1 MVKFSL
7 LISGILIYTIL
18 ILPSCKN
25 LNQVVVY
32 TSVDQV
38 FSEPVLMAF
47 ENKTGIKVKA
57 VYDTEEAKSTGVL
70 NRLLSEK
77 DNPRCDVF
85 WSGDPMRADVL
96 RQKDISETY
105 HAQNADGI
113 NSVFI
118 EKNYNWIG
126 FSSRAR
132 VLLINTRLV
141 KEDDVPESILNLTE
155 EKYRGK
161 VAIANPLF
169 GTTSFHIAGL
179 FVELGDEN
187 ATRFMNDLK
196 RNDIVIATSNG
207 DVKKKVSDG
216 EVSMGMTDS
225 DDGNE
230 AIKEG
235 LPVKMV
241 FLDQSGIG
249 NLIVPNTVSLIRNS
263 PNNENGKKM
272 IEYLLS
278 AESERMLAESCAQ
291 MPLHKGIQ
299 LPANVP
305 LLDDIKP
312 MNVNYKAVAEKSEQ
326 IRDFLKQWTEK

>member
-1 MVKFSL
+1 MIKFSL
-7 LISGILIYTIL
+7 LISGIMIYTIL
-18 ILPSCKN
+18 LLPSCKDKN
-25 LNQVVVY
+25 HVVVY

-96 RQKDISETY
+96 RQKDISEPY

-132 VLLINTRLV
+132 VLLINTELV

-179 FVELGDEN
+179 FVELGDEK

-216 EVSMGMTDS
+216 EVSMGLTDS

-230 AIKEG
+230 AVKEG
-235 LPVKMV
+235 LPVKMF

-278 AESERMLAESCAQ
+278 SESERMLAESCAQ

-305 LLDDIKP
+305 SLDDIKP
-312 MNVNYKAVAEKSEQ
+312 MNVDYKAVAEKSEQ

>member
-1 MVKFSL
+1 MIKFSL
-7 LISGILIYTIL
+7 LISGIMIYTIL
-18 ILPSCKN
+18 LLPSCKDN
-25 LNQVVVY
+25 NQVVVY

-96 RQKDISETY
+96 RQKDISEPY
-105 HAQNADGI
+105 HAQNANGI
-113 NSVFI
+113 NNVFI

-216 EVSMGMTDS
+216 EVSMGLTDS

-305 LLDDIKP
+305 SLDDIKP

>member
-1 MVKFSL
+1 
-7 LISGILIYTIL
+7 
-18 ILPSCKN
+18 
-25 LNQVVVY
+25 
-32 TSVDQV
+32 
-38 FSEPVLMAF
+38 
-47 ENKTGIKVKA
+47 
-57 VYDTEEAKSTGVL
+57 
-70 NRLLSEK
+70 
-77 DNPRCDVF
+77 
-85 WSGDPMRADVL
+85 MRADVL
-96 RQKDISETY
+96 RQKDISEPY

-132 VLLINTRLV
+132 VLLINTELV

-179 FVELGDEN
+179 FVELGDEK

-216 EVSMGMTDS
+216 EVSMGLTDS

-230 AIKEG
+230 AVKEG
-235 LPVKMV
+235 LPVKMF

-278 AESERMLAESCAQ
+278 SESERMLAESCAQ

-305 LLDDIKP
+305 SLDDIKP
-312 MNVNYKAVAEKSEQ
+312 MNVDYKAVAEKSEQ

>member
-1 MVKFSL
+1 MIKFSL
-7 LISGILIYTIL
+7 LISGIMIYTIL
-18 ILPSCKN
+18 LLPSCKDKN
-25 LNQVVVY
+25 HVVVY

-96 RQKDISETY
+96 RQKDISEPY

-126 FSSRAR
+126 FSYRAR
-132 VLLINTRLV
+132 VLLINTELV

-179 FVELGDEN
+179 FVELGDEK

-216 EVSMGMTDS
+216 EVSMGLTDS

-230 AIKEG
+230 AVKEG
-235 LPVKMV
+235 LPVKMF

-278 AESERMLAESCAQ
+278 SESERMLAESCAQ

-305 LLDDIKP
+305 SLDDIKP
-312 MNVNYKAVAEKSEQ
+312 MNVDYKAVAEKSEQ

>member
-1 MVKFSL
+1 MIKFSL
-7 LISGILIYTIL
+7 LISGIMIYTIL
-18 ILPSCKN
+18 LLPSCKDKN
-25 LNQVVVY
+25 HVVVY

-96 RQKDISETY
+96 RQKDISEPY

-132 VLLINTRLV
+132 VLLINTELV

-179 FVELGDEN
+179 FVELGDEK
-187 ATRFMNDLK
+187 ASRFKNDLK

-216 EVSMGMTDS
+216 EVSMGLTDS

-230 AIKEG
+230 AVKEG
-235 LPVKMV
+235 LPVKMF

-278 AESERMLAESCAQ
+278 SESERMLAESCAQ

-305 LLDDIKP
+305 SLDDIKP
-312 MNVNYKAVAEKSEQ
+312 MNVDYKAVAEKSEQ

>member
-1 MVKFSL
+1 MIKFSL
-7 LISGILIYTIL
+7 LISGIMIYTIL
-18 ILPSCKN
+18 LLPSCKDN
-25 LNQVVVY
+25 NQVVVY

-96 RQKDISETY
+96 RQKDISEPY

-155 EKYRGK
+155 EKYRGM

-179 FVELGDEN
+179 FVELGDEK

-216 EVSMGMTDS
+216 EVSMGLTDS

-278 AESERMLAESCAQ
+278 SESERMLAESCAQ

-305 LLDDIKP
+305 SLDDIKP
-312 MNVNYKAVAEKSEQ
+312 MNVDYKAVAEKSEQ

>member
-312 MNVNYKAVAEKSEQ
+312 MNVDYKAVAEKSEQ